1 MLRKNIRLRREYLF
15 NRENEKNIKE
25 KYEKKREIKSAILR
39 KCTHFFKHL
48 IYNSLYRI
56 CNIF

>member
-15 NRENEKNIKE
+15 NRENEKNIQE

-39 KCTHFFKHL
+39 KYTIIYHFIEN
-48 IYNSLYRI
+48 IYI
-56 CNIF
+56 